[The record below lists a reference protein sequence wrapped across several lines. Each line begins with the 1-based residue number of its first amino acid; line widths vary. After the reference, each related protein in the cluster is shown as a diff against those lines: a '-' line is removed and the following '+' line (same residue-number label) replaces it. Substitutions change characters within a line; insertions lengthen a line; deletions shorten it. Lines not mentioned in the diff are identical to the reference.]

1 MSYESDN
8 AENVLLDWRSK
19 WAIVLEDI
27 EARFEELKDS
37 RISDLESA
45 FGDLETAIDASKE
58 DCPCEDGIRD
68 FVTSLPG
75 VDEDDGAPPVQLG
88 EQVALAGLPE
98 VSVRAVC
105 QQDHPL
111 GHPEAVLV
119 GAGRVEHQAGD
130 EGPQPG
136 RKAAARHAMIINP

>member
-8 AENVLLDWRSK
+8 AEGTLLEWRSK
-19 WAIVLEDI
+19 WIIGLEDI

-37 RISDLESA
+37 RISDLESS

-75 VDEDDGAPPVQLG
+75 VDEEEWVARSEVLLHKDASADEIREAGF
-88 EQVALAGLPE
+88 VALEDLQ
-98 VSVRAVC
+98 SLVRALY
-105 QQDHPL
+105 D
-111 GHPEAVLV
+111 
-119 GAGRVEHQAGD
+119 RVF
-130 EGPQPG
+130 P
-136 RKAAARHAMIINP
+136 RSY